1 MRKQFKYLFVVGA
14 LCAATP
20 AMAQPAGFPTR
31 PITLVVPAPAGGLI
45 DSFVLLLSEQF
56 RRELGQPL
64 IMDHR
69 GGAGGIV
76 GAKYVAGAAPDGYTL
91 LMGNIG
97 PLAILP
103 GMEPNIGYDAAK
115 DFVPVSMVAT
125 FSNVLVVHPSV
136 PAQSVGQIIAQ
147 AKANPGKLTY
157 ASPGVGQS
165 QHLSGELF
173 KMVTGTNLLHVP
185 YKGAAGAMNDLLGGH
200 VNMMFSNVPLAVKHI
215 QSGALRPL
223 AVTGSTRSRAM
234 PSVPTMEEAGV
245 KGYNVT
251 SWIGVVAPAGT
262 PQPVIARLNAVVARA
277 MQSEAGKAQLE
288 KVDADWAAST
298 PAEFGAFI
306 LAEQKKWRE
315 VIKKADIKPQ

>member
-1 MRKQFKYLFVVGA
+1 MRMQLKSLLVIGA
-14 LCAATP
+14 LCAAVP

-31 PITLVVPAPAGGLI
+31 PITLVVPAPAGGMI
-45 DSFVLLLSEQF
+45 DSFVLLLAEQF

-64 IMDHR
+64 VMDHR

-115 DFVPVSMVAT
+115 DFAPVSMVAT

-136 PAQSVGQIIAQ
+136 PAQSVGQVIAQ
-147 AKANPGKLTY
+147 AKANPGKMTY

-215 QSGALRPL
+215 QSGTLRPL

-234 PSVPTMEEAGV
+234 PNVPTMEEAGV

-262 PQPVIARLNAVVARA
+262 PQPIIARLNAVVARA

-288 KVDADWAAST
+288 RVDADWNAGT
-298 PAEFGAFI
+298 PAEFGNFI
-306 LAEQKKWRE
+306 LAEQRKWRE